1 MKRLHVH
8 IGVENLEKAITYY
21 TAMFGAEP
29 VKIRGDYAKWAPED
43 LAVNF
48 AVSETC
54 GDKGVG
60 HLGVEVQEDDELA
73 RLGMRLKDIEAPLRV
88 DGDVSC
94 CYAKSKKAWSEDP
107 EGVRWELFHTYGEAE
122 EFAPELIGT
131 QALSGFEGVEALDR
145 PVAGTGAN

>member
-8 IGVENLEKAITYY
+8 VAVEDLDKAIEYY
-21 TAMFGAEP
+21 SAMFGAEP
-29 VKIRGDYAKWAPED
+29 VKTREDYAKWAPED

-48 AVSETC
+48 AVSKSC
-54 GDKGVG
+54 GEKGVG

-73 RLGMRLKDIEAPLRV
+73 RLGMRLKAVDAPMKV

-107 EGVRWELFHTYGEAE
+107 AGVRWELFHTYGEAE
-122 EFAPELIGT
+122 EFAPELLGS
-131 QALSGFEGVEALDR
+131 QNLEGFEGVEALDR
-145 PVAGTGAN
+145 PVAGAGSA

>member
-8 IGVENLEKAITYY
+8 IGVESLEEAIPYY

-29 VKIRGDYAKWAPED
+29 VKVKGDYAKWAPED

-48 AVSETC
+48 AVSTTC

-73 RLGMRLKDIEAPLRV
+73 RLGMRLKAADAPMRV
-88 DGDVSC
+88 DGEVSC

-107 EGVRWELFHTYGEAE
+107 AGVRWELFHTYGEAD
-122 EFAPELIGT
+122 EFSPELIGT
-131 QALSGFEGVEALDR
+131 TDLKGFEGVEVISR
-145 PVAGTGAN
+145 P